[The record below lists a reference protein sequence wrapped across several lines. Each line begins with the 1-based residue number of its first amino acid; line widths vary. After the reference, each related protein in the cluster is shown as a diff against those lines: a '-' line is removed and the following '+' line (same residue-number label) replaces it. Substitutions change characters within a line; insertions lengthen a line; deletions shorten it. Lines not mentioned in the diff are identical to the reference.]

1 MPKVVKFVSILMTL
15 LTVFVVTCNVIICL
29 FISFYRVSIGFF
41 GDLENLSCF
50 DLLNDLKWFL
60 KEVNRPCS
68 RDASLPQCWT
78 RHFFFLFF
86 FFLNKKSFRQSLM
99 EPEFV
104 LTDFAKMERPAQLH
118 LGYVVSLLLIVAF
131 F

>member
-1 MPKVVKFVSILMTL
+1 MFKGYLITSV
-15 LTVFVVTCNVIICL
+15 
-29 FISFYRVSIGFF
+29 
-41 GDLENLSCF
+41 
-50 DLLNDLKWFL
+50 LND
-60 KEVNRPCS
+60 
-68 RDASLPQCWT
+68 T
-78 RHFFFLFF
+78 FFFLFF
-86 FFLNKKSFRQSLM
+86 FNKKSFRQSLM

>member
-1 MPKVVKFVSILMTL
+1 MIFKSSEHIKFKGCLITSVLNKTL
-15 LTVFVVTCNVIICL
+15 L
-29 FISFYRVSIGFF
+29 
-41 GDLENLSCF
+41 
-50 DLLNDLKWFL
+50 FL
-60 KEVNRPCS
+60 K
-68 RDASLPQCWT
+68 
-78 RHFFFLFF
+78 
-86 FFLNKKSFRQSLM
+86 KKSFRQSLM

>member
-1 MPKVVKFVSILMTL
+1 MIFKSSEQIKFKVCRITSVLNKTL
-15 LTVFVVTCNVIICL
+15 LF
-29 FISFYRVSIGFF
+29 
-41 GDLENLSCF
+41 
-50 DLLNDLKWFL
+50 FL
-60 KEVNRPCS
+60 K
-68 RDASLPQCWT
+68 
-78 RHFFFLFF
+78 
-86 FFLNKKSFRQSLM
+86 KKSFRQSLM

>member
-1 MPKVVKFVSILMTL
+1 MILKSSEHIKFKGCLITSVLNKTL
-15 LTVFVVTCNVIICL
+15 L
-29 FISFYRVSIGFF
+29 
-41 GDLENLSCF
+41 
-50 DLLNDLKWFL
+50 FL
-60 KEVNRPCS
+60 K
-68 RDASLPQCWT
+68 
-78 RHFFFLFF
+78 
-86 FFLNKKSFRQSLM
+86 KKSFRQSLM

>member
-1 MPKVVKFVSILMTL
+1 MIFKSSEHIKFKGCLITSVLNKTL
-15 LTVFVVTCNVIICL
+15 LF
-29 FISFYRVSIGFF
+29 
-41 GDLENLSCF
+41 
-50 DLLNDLKWFL
+50 FL
-60 KEVNRPCS
+60 K
-68 RDASLPQCWT
+68 
-78 RHFFFLFF
+78 
-86 FFLNKKSFRQSLM
+86 KKSFRQSLM

>member
-1 MPKVVKFVSILMTL
+1 MFKG
-15 LTVFVVTCNVIICL
+15 CL
-29 FISFYRVSIGFF
+29 ITSV
-41 GDLENLSCF
+41 
-50 DLLNDLKWFL
+50 LND
-60 KEVNRPCS
+60 
-68 RDASLPQCWT
+68 T
-78 RHFFFLFF
+78 FFFLFF
-86 FFLNKKSFRQSLM
+86 FNKKSFRQSLM

>member
-1 MPKVVKFVSILMTL
+1 MIFKSSEQIKFKVCRITSVLNKTL
-15 LTVFVVTCNVIICL
+15 F
-29 FISFYRVSIGFF
+29 
-41 GDLENLSCF
+41 
-50 DLLNDLKWFL
+50 FL
-60 KEVNRPCS
+60 K
-68 RDASLPQCWT
+68 
-78 RHFFFLFF
+78 
-86 FFLNKKSFRQSLM
+86 KKSFRQSLM